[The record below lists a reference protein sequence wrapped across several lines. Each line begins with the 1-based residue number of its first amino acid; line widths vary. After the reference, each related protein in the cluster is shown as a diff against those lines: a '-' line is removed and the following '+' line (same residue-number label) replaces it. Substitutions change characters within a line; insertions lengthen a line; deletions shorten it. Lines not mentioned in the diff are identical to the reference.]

1 MLAAERRSHRSGFE
15 GVVYRVFLRQLEY
28 LTALAREGHF
38 GRAAAACWVSQPTLS
53 DGIRKLES
61 EFGVAVVRR
70 GHRFEGFT
78 PEGERL
84 LAWARRLLADRDQL
98 LAEFGRASH
107 EGLTGRLRLG
117 AVPASLPPASLLT
130 DPFCERHPGMSL
142 TVLSLTSAE
151 IMRRLS
157 DFELDAGLTY
167 LTDEP
172 MTGFRTVP
180 LYDERY
186 FLLAT
191 KYGEFADRSE
201 VGWAEVA
208 TLPLCLLTPDMQNRR
223 ILDGLFRQAGVTVSP
238 RMETN
243 SISTLCSHVRGG
255 RWASVIPQAW
265 LCLLGVPPGTRVLPL
280 TTPTATSTVG
290 LVVLDRDPPPLVAS
304 ALMHVAEGL
313 DLQRS
318 LDDLVPVDSFDPVG
332 SPPSPGR
339 SGRPDEAR

>member
-1 MLAAERRSHRSGFE
+1 M
-15 GVVYRVFLRQLEY
+15 FLRQLEY

-53 DGIRKLES
+53 DGIRKLEA
-61 EFGVAVVRR
+61 EFGVSVVRR

-98 LAEFGRASH
+98 VAEFRRTSEA
-107 EGLTGRLRLG
+107 GLTGRLRIG
-117 AVPASLPPASLLT
+117 AVPASLPPVSLLT
-130 DPFCERHPGMSL
+130 SPFSHLHPRTSL

-151 IMRRLS
+151 IQRRLL

-167 LTDEP
+167 VAREP
-172 MTGFRTVP
+172 LAGFRVLP

-186 FLLAT
+186 LLLTAAG
-191 KYGEFADRSE
+191 GEFADRTE

-223 ILDGLFRQAGVTVSP
+223 ILDGLFRRAGVTVTP

-255 RWASVIPQAW
+255 PWASVIPQAW
-265 LCLLGVPPGTRVLPL
+265 LLLMGVPPGTRVLPL
-280 TTPTATSTVG
+280 TGPVGASTVG
-290 LVVLDRDPPPLVAS
+290 LIVLDRDPPSLVAS
-304 ALMHVAEGL
+304 ALLHVARGL
-313 DLQRS
+313 DLQRR
-318 LDDLVPVDSFDPVG
+318 LDDLVPAE
-332 SPPSPGR
+332 PPAGDR
-339 SGRPDEAR
+339 